1 MAGAICNN
9 RSLALEA
16 RDEIKSINLHVH
28 QIEKEINSTKKYLL
42 LPETGLEAKTRAME
56 QALNEKQA
64 TFQTKTMREHEHMQ
78 EQITALIEV
87 TKKINQTPRQLIN
100 TET

>member
-16 RDEIKSINLHVH
+16 RDETKSINLHIH
-28 QIEKEINSTKKYLL
+28 HIEKEIRSTKEYLL

-56 QALNEKQA
+56 QAQNEQLA
-64 TFQTKTMREHEHMQ
+64 TFQADTLKKHEKMQ
-78 EQITALIEV
+78 EQIRGLIEV
-87 TKKINQTPRQLIN
+87 TKRINQTPRQ
-100 TET
+100 